1 MFNITQLLEVVMTL
15 VSHELKTHCHN
26 MCNGY
31 LICCFR
37 DDAFEEKLTSF
48 ISRKADLLFKK
59 KERRSDP
66 PQSFRNEHGTVFLLY
81 SGETTNITRET
92 TQKVVIANGIKIKD
106 CNIMDDSVT
115 KSPIF
120 QGL

>member
-1 MFNITQLLEVVMTL
+1 MYNITRLLEMVMNL
-15 VSHELKTHCHN
+15 Y
-26 MCNGY
+26 NGH

-66 PQSFRNEHGTVFLLY
+66 PQSFRNEHGTILFVVFGSGNLLM
-81 SGETTNITRET
+81 S
-92 TQKVVIANGIKIKD
+92 Q
-106 CNIMDDSVT
+106 
-115 KSPIF
+115 
-120 QGL
+120 